1 MVEVLGFEGIGVN
14 AWLIWMT
21 PFIGAALIPILR
33 KKSEKIKG
41 YVAVAFSVI
50 SALLALSI
58 LPLGLSNGEIH
69 SQIPWFSALNIDA
82 GVLAD
87 PLAIIMSNLV
97 AWISVAIFVYS
108 VSYMHGQKSLIRYW
122 FFMLFFIGSMQLI
135 VLSDNLLM
143 VFFGWEGVGLASYAL
158 IGFWYTDR
166 KKDYVGKEGHTA
178 WGIPQWTSPTHA
190 GIKAFLLNRA
200 GDVMMLSG
208 MFMIFMYSGTFGF
221 RELLADQTWA
231 HVMMQQNLL
240 VPAAVLIFGG
250 AIGKSAQFPLNE
262 WLLEA
267 MTGPTSV
274 SALIHAATMVKA
286 GVFLVARIGPLFF
299 ALSVFNMNQFFEIVT
314 WVGAITALLLATQAI
329 VNPEIKKVLAYSTGS
344 QIGYMMMALG
354 IAGLSTNFVDGYTAG
369 FFHLISHAL
378 FKASLF
384 MAAGAI
390 LHTVHSRFMNDMGGL
405 KKNMRKTYIFFLL
418 ASLSLAS
425 APLIT
430 LGFWSK
436 DAIFASILESNYEF
450 SSYVFLIAV
459 TVAIMTAFYTFRMV
473 GLVFFGKPSQNVVNI
488 ENKGHRIREVDKM
501 MWLPFAALAIASIG
515 FGVVGFAFEG
525 QLHHVFS
532 TYLASYFGIIEG
544 RVVPLGATE
553 TVQGSPELAESGAAT
568 DEGSKQDALELNP
581 LAVVSSVAAFGVG
594 GFLGY
599 LFYIKRIGDPE
610 KISDNVVSKAFW
622 KFLYNRWYL
631 NSVLYW
637 IGVVI
642 PLAAYRRINKYFE
655 NLLMYGINPSV
666 QQSMVMMSK
675 VAKVVQTGN
684 VQTYLY
690 VFAAGIIIITM
701 LLLS

>member
-21 PFIGAALIPILR
+21 PFIGAAFIPILR
-33 KKSEKIKG
+33 KKSEKIKS
-41 YVAVAFSVI
+41 YVAVAFSI
-50 SALLALSI
+50 LSALLALSI

-69 SQIPWFSALNIDA
+69 SQIPWFSALNLDA

-97 AWISVAIFVYS
+97 AWISAAIFVYS
-108 VSYMHGQKSLIRYW
+108 ISYMHKEKSLIRYW

-158 IGFWYTDR
+158 IGFWYADR
-166 KKDYVGKEGHTA
+166 KKDYVGKEGHSA

-200 GDVMMLSG
+200 GDVMMLTG

-231 HVMMQQNLL
+231 HLMMQQNLL

-405 KKNMRKTYIFFLL
+405 RKNMRKTYIFFLL

-430 LGFWSK
+430 SGFWSK

-459 TVAIMTAFYTFRMV
+459 AVAIITAFYTFRMV
-473 GLVFFGKPSQNVVNI
+473 GLVFFGKPSQNVINI
-488 ENKGHRIREVDKM
+488 ENKGHHIHEVTRI
-501 MWLPFAALAIASIG
+501 MWLPFAVLAVASIVIG
-515 FGVVGFAFEG
+515 IVGFAFEG
-525 QLHHVFS
+525 QLHHIFA
-532 TYLASYFGIIEG
+532 TYLASTFGIIEG
-544 RVVPLGATE
+544 GVVPL
-553 TVQGSPELAESGAAT
+553 
-568 DEGSKQDALELNP
+568 EGSAGLQNPQALPESDAASPGGSEQDALELNP
-581 LAVVSSVAAFGVG
+581 IAVFASVGAFGIG

-599 LFYIKRIGDPE
+599 LFYIQRIADPE
-610 KISDNVVSKAFW
+610 KIGDNVVSKALW

-631 NSVLYW
+631 NSILYW

-642 PLAAYRRINKYFE
+642 PLAVYRRIYKYFE
-655 NLLMYGINPSV
+655 NILMYGINPSV
-666 QQSMVMMSK
+666 QHSMVLMSR
-675 VAKVVQTGN
+675 VVKAAQSGN

-690 VFAAGIIIITM
+690 VFSAGIILITM